1 MLVRPDLVLRIHIQ
15 FKPANLS
22 RFPVV
27 SAIISV
33 KHPLPV
39 FVGFF
44 DDLLHLD
51 IMLVGGL
58 VERNYRKVA
67 CSCECQDI
75 VAVLELYKLFGLT
88 GWSGGCLRVFSHNHA
103 IHEASC
109 DAKCAHGQI
118 TSREHIYLSS
128 VLKLLNFK
136 LLPI

>member
-44 DDLLHLD
+44 DALLHLD

-58 VERNYRKVA
+58 VEADHGEIV
-67 CSCECQDI
+67 CHSQLLDI
-75 VAVLELYKLFGLT
+75 VSILELLNLFCGIR
-88 GWSGGCLRVFSHNHA
+88 SG
-103 IHEASC
+103 
-109 DAKCAHGQI
+109 
-118 TSREHIYLSS
+118 
-128 VLKLLNFK
+128 
-136 LLPI
+136 